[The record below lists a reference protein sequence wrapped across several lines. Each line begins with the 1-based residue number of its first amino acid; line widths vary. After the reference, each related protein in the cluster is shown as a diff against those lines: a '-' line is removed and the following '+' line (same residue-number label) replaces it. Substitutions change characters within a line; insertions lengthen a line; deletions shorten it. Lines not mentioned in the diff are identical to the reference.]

1 MLFLRRKK
9 NRMTQKS
16 YNIQALR
23 GHEYSDQEFQ
33 ADMAEADVIIPDEVL
48 YTPKINEYVAQAMYE
63 QNVVNLQSATN
74 PSTGKEY
81 TEAEAIAESRALRN
95 QAMKHVDALMKMK

>member
-1 MLFLRRKK
+1 
-9 NRMTQKS
+9 MTQKS

-33 ADMAEADVIIPDEVL
+33 ADMADADVIIPDEVL
-48 YTPKINEYVAQAMYE
+48 YTPKINEYVAQALYE

-74 PSTGKEY
+74 PTTGKDY

-95 QAMKHVDALMKMK
+95 QVMKNVNTLMSIK